1 MQATGL
7 TNTLTHQH
15 LSKYSY
21 TLSYKSYVHYSSS
34 TLICRLCS
42 ATESTSLCSVFWS
55 SVSLSSLLLLL
66 LILTLSLELWYNTF
80 SLLICTSDKGLNFF
94 YSGISFFI
102 YPNSHHMKNSPD
114 SIIIYIF
121 LLGHLSLSLTQKNSI
136 IEIYKRGHCL
146 YKHPQSK
153 SKSKKFLLNSLT
165 LLHTHITIFSSHFSF
180 KILFNLFLFSS

>member
-1 MQATGL
+1 MKNQWNL
-7 TNTLTHQH
+7 TCSQKKGKKKKNKRKS
-15 LSKYSY
+15 SK
-21 TLSYKSYVHYSSS
+21 TCLLHKSMSKSNG
-34 TLICRLCS
+34 
-42 ATESTSLCSVFWS
+42 
-55 SVSLSSLLLLL
+55 
-66 LILTLSLELWYNTF
+66 NTF